1 MHIRFEKE
9 NMREGRNVFT
19 EWLSLPDVRNVT
31 IVKADNNN
39 LYVAFGVLSCECH
52 ISLNVIFSNPSPC
65 YLSYSHY
72 CCRIGRNRLGQLL
85 NAVFYWEEHYNI
97 IPRHILEEQM

>member
-19 EWLSLPDVRNVT
+19 EWLSLSDVRNVT
-31 IVKADNNN
+31 IVYADNNN
-39 LYVAFGVLSCECH
+39 LYVA
-52 ISLNVIFSNPSPC
+52 LNVIFSNPSPC

-72 CCRIGRNRLGQLL
+72 CCRIGRNRLSQLL